1 MGKPHPLKRG
11 GGPQGRRGPV
21 RTCVACREEAGKAGL
36 VRIVRRPDGSV
47 GLDATG
53 KEAGR
58 GAYVHASGECL
69 ETARKRRSLD
79 RALGASVP
87 AEVWERLP
95 G

>member
-1 MGKPHPLKRG
+1 MGKHR
-11 GGPQGRRGPV
+11 PV
-21 RTCVACREEAGKAGL
+21 RTCVACRLEAGKAEL

-58 GAYVHASGECL
+58 GAYVHASAECL

-87 AEVWERLP
+87 AEVWGRLP
-95 G
+95 V